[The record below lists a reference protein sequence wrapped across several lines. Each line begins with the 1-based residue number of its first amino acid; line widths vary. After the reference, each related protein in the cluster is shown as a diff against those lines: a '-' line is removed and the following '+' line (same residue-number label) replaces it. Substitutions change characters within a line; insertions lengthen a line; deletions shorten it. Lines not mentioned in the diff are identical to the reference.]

1 MAKSLRAA
9 FAIFAI
15 GLISSCARP
24 QGAGLAV
31 GDACLVGSWTAVNEV
46 NSSAYGVNGESV
58 AVAGFEDT
66 GLTIKSDGTEARS
79 FQESAPLTGVTS
91 AGSHLQITV
100 RGGVTF
106 HIHGDGH
113 NFTETGTRVNL
124 PTHATLDGKPIQYE
138 SYYDPG
144 HGTYSCTAHSLT
156 TTTATGVQTD
166 TWSRP

>member
-15 GLISSCARP
+15 GLMSSCARP
-24 QGAGLAV
+24 QAASPAV
-31 GDACLVGSWTAVNEV
+31 GDTCLVGSWTEVNEV

-58 AVAGFEDT
+58 AVAGFQGT
-66 GLTIKSDGTEARS
+66 ALTIKSEGTEALS
-79 FQESAPLTGVTS
+79 FQESAPLNGVTS

-113 NFTETGTRVNL
+113 KFTETGTGVNL
-124 PTHATLDGKPIQYE
+124 PTQATLDGKPIQYQ
-138 SYYDPG
+138 SYYYPG
-144 HGTYSCTAHSLT
+144 RGTYSCAAHSLT
-156 TTTATGVQTD
+156 TTTVTGVQTN